1 MKSKK
6 TPKSKS
12 ILISTEQ
19 IEKEESNIYPE
30 NENSLKCDEEIN
42 KVYSIS
48 NWSEMF
54 YYGKSDLIKNRFL
67 EFISKSEFAQFF
79 EALNYEYG
87 INGQNKSITKAFS
100 IYKEQANN
108 STDTLSM
115 YKMYHI

>member
-42 KVYSIS
+42 KVY
-48 NWSEMF
+48 
-54 YYGKSDLIKNRFL
+54 
-67 EFISKSEFAQFF
+67 
-79 EALNYEYG
+79 
-87 INGQNKSITKAFS
+87 
-100 IYKEQANN
+100 YKQQYIP
-108 STDTLSM
+108 SP
-115 YKMYHI
+115 